1 MNHAEIENPNR
12 PIMITDDI
20 EYIVKNTTPKK
31 SPGPDDFTG
40 EFHQATEEELIPI
53 LHKLLQE
60 TEKEETF
67 PKSFSQASITLIS
80 KLDKLLK

>member
-31 SPGPDDFTG
+31 SPGPDDFTS

-53 LHKLLQE
+53 LHKL
-60 TEKEETF
+60 F
-67 PKSFSQASITLIS
+67 
-80 KLDKLLK
+80 